1 MKYKA
6 TCSCGS
12 VEIELDNDPFQQL
25 VCHCNNCRGW
35 SAAPVTSATLFQPEE
50 VRITKGSE
58 HVKRY
63 EQNEGHEKCWCDKCG
78 GHLMNDHTKGYGFK
92 DVYGALIQNFS
103 FTPTAHINYGNSILK
118 IKDGLPKFKDFP
130 SDFGGSGE
138 LLEE

>member
-1 MKYKA
+1 
-6 TCSCGS
+6 
-12 VEIELDNDPFQQL
+12 
-25 VCHCNNCRGW
+25 
-35 SAAPVTSATLFQPEE
+35 
-50 VRITKGSE
+50 
-58 HVKRY
+58 
-63 EQNEGHEKCWCDKCG
+63 
-78 GHLMNDHTKGYGFK
+78 YGFK